1 MAAAA
6 FAAAG
11 LASVTAN
18 ADVLY
23 DNISATSNGAVSL
36 SASAGLYDSF
46 STGSFSTFTLSSV
59 TFLLKASNPTD
70 GFTFTFGLLSNSS
83 GNSYGALLAKSAPY
97 QDSVLSTSLSEF
109 TGQLTTPY
117 TLAAHTRY
125 WIQLAGEGD
134 NGGFPPGS
142 SVDWSQSFSG
152 GVGINGEYNW
162 NYELGGFLNSADH
175 PPYQMQI
182 AGAPEP
188 STWAMLILG
197 FCGLGFL
204 AYRGKAKTALSAV

>member
-23 DNISATSNGAVSL
+23 DNISAASSGVVSL
-36 SASAGLYDSF
+36 FESGGLYDSF
-46 STGSFSTFTLSSV
+46 STGSSTFTLSSV
-59 TFLLKASNPTD
+59 TFLLEASKPDDTKP
-70 GFTFTFGLLSNSS
+70 
-83 GNSYGALLAKSAPY
+83 LAISAPY
-97 QDSVLSTSLSEF
+97 SDAVLGTSLSEF
-109 TGQLTTPY
+109 TGQFTTPF
-117 TLAAHTRY
+117 TLAANTRY
-125 WIQLAGEGD
+125 WIQMAGEGD
-134 NGGFPPGS
+134 NGGGTPGS
-142 SVDWSQSFSG
+142 SVEWSYSTDLT
-152 GVGINGEYNW
+152 GVGVLTDMGAPVGAGEFNLDI
-162 NYELGGFLNSADH
+162 EKGEFLNSADH

-188 STWAMLILG
+188 STWAMLVLG

-204 AYRGKAKTALSAV
+204 AYRGKANTALSAV